1 MATRANGTELPH
13 ADALVAWAGV
23 AYNELKVT
31 ARSYNRVM
39 SYAALREVV
48 YAATEI
54 TTDIVNVRDNTWG
67 AFEIKLGH
75 DTVDEAGESLL
86 RFAWKV
92 DVSKHG
98 EPGTLSVIISN
109 GSYAYRR
116 EDGVHV
122 IPIGCLGP

>member
-1 MATRANGTELPH
+1 MRPQKSRPTSSTFATTR
-13 ADALVAWAGV
+13 
-23 AYNELKVT
+23 
-31 ARSYNRVM
+31 
-39 SYAALREVV
+39 
-48 YAATEI
+48 
-54 TTDIVNVRDNTWG
+54 WG

-98 EPGTLSVIISN
+98 EPGTLGVIISN